1 MPRLIPDTNDLARM
15 SPNQKAKVRRYIAKV
30 ALELDEYAHLTLS
43 AQAAERH
50 RDLVA
55 WGEAIREHAR
65 NLQAALPPEPA
76 DVIHARRQALLNAT
90 R

>member
-1 MPRLIPDTNDLARM
+1 MPRLIPDSDDLARM
-15 SPNQKAKVRRYIAKV
+15 TPSQKAKVRRYIAKV
-30 ALELDEYAHLTLS
+30 ALELDEYAHLSLS
-43 AQAAERH
+43 AKAAERH

-76 DVIHARRQALLNAT
+76 DVVNARRRALLDAT

>member
-76 DVIHARRQALLNAT
+76 DVIHARRQALLNAA

>member
-1 MPRLIPDTNDLARM
+1 MPRLVPTSDELARM
-15 SPNQKAKVRRYIAKV
+15 SPAQKAKVRRYVAKV
-30 ALELDEYAHLTLS
+30 ALELDEYAHLSLS
-43 AQAAERH
+43 ARAAERH

-65 NLQAALPPEPA
+65 NLLAAQPPEPPH
-76 DVIHARRQALLNAT
+76 ITSARRQALIEAI